1 MNEKDKPGAH
11 GDDIGKWETQINA
24 LLDGELDVAGAEA
37 LKAAATDDQ
46 KLARDI
52 IEAYQLQ
59 QAMEQLR
66 PERAPA
72 SLRRKLK
79 KIPRQHAERPVHL
92 QPRWAAAFAAVPLA
106 VLSLWLALPQQP
118 SRAEVE
124 QAAAELALAFA
135 YIEQVSSRTAGRIEH
150 EVGSELNAAVGGSV
164 IKSIPQ
170 SESKEKQA

>member
-1 MNEKDKPGAH
+1 MNEKGKPGIDNP
-11 GDDIGKWETQINA
+11 GIDSREEQINA
-24 LLDGELDVAGAEA
+24 LLDGELNVTEAEE
-37 LKAAATDDQ
+37 LKAAATEDQ
-46 KLARDI
+46 QLARDI

-79 KIPRQHAERPVHL
+79 KIPREHAERPVYL

-106 VLSLWLALPQQP
+106 VISLWLVQPQQP
-118 SRAEVE
+118 SQAEVE

-150 EVGSELNAAVGGSV
+150 EVGGELNDAVGGSV